1 MDAPLRIALIGA
13 GNMGRQHYHRLQ
25 RIAGARLCAVA
36 DPQGQAFAADAGVPW
51 FGDHRRLLEEA
62 RPQAAIVANP
72 NNLHVATALDC
83 LAAGVPLLLEK
94 PVGVQLDEV
103 SELVAVARRSG
114 VPLLVGHHRRHN
126 PLVVRARQLIA
137 EGALGRLLSVTAL
150 WQLKKPDSYFEVAWR
165 REPGAGMLLTNLIH
179 DLDLLR
185 HLCGEVREVQAL
197 AGNAIRGLPNEDNVA
212 VLLRFANGALGS
224 LTGCDA
230 AAAPWSWELAAGENP
245 VYPRQAEQPCY
256 LLAGTEGALSLPQLR
271 RWRYAEARQGWHD
284 PLAASVEAVAAGD
297 PLQRQLEHF
306 VRVARGEEA
315 PLMDATDAARTLA
328 LVEAVRETGVRTLDV
343 EILRLRPDTRV
354 GEFAEVL
361 EVGAEFGARYV
372 LVAGNDDDERRSAD
386 NFAALCDLARP
397 LGLDPHLEF
406 MPWTGI
412 RDLRQAARVVE
423 AAARDNAGLLLD
435 AFHFDRSA
443 SSLEDLRAIPPAR
456 LGYAQLCD
464 VVGAR
469 PASMDE
475 ILRQAREERRFPGDG
490 GLDLLALLRALPEN
504 LPLSLEVPA
513 LDLLA
518 RGVSG
523 AERARLAIERTRALL
538 ARL

>member
-13 GNMGRQHYHRLQ
+13 GNMGRQQYHRLQ

-51 FGDHRRLLEEA
+51 FGDHRRLLEKA

-94 PVGVQLDEV
+94 PVGVRLDEV
-103 SELVAVARRSG
+103 SELVAAARRSG

-224 LTGCDA
+224 LTACDA

-256 LLAGTEGALSLPQLR
+256 LLAGSEGALSLPQLR

-306 VRVARGEEA
+306 VRVVRSEEA

-328 LVEAVRETGVRTLDV
+328 LVEAVRE
-343 EILRLRPDTRV
+343 
-354 GEFAEVL
+354 
-361 EVGAEFGARYV
+361 
-372 LVAGNDDDERRSAD
+372 
-386 NFAALCDLARP
+386 
-397 LGLDPHLEF
+397 
-406 MPWTGI
+406 
-412 RDLRQAARVVE
+412 AARS
-423 AAARDNAGLLLD
+423 G
-435 AFHFDRSA
+435 
-443 SSLEDLRAIPPAR
+443 RACA
-456 LGYAQLCD
+456 
-464 VVGAR
+464 
-469 PASMDE
+469 PAS
-475 ILRQAREERRFPGDG
+475 F
-490 GLDLLALLRALPEN
+490 
-504 LPLSLEVPA
+504 
-513 LDLLA
+513 
-518 RGVSG
+518 
-523 AERARLAIERTRALL
+523 
-538 ARL
+538 